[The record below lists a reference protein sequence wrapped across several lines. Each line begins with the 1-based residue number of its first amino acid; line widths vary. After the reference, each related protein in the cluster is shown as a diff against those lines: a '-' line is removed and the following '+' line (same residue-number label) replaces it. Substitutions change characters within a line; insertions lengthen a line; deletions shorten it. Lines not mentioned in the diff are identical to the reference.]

1 MSRRHPA
8 GALSRR
14 YLVAF
19 LCIATLIVLDQLLIQ
34 PELARLAFDAPVIN
48 VSGRQRMLSQR
59 LAKSALVLQ
68 QADRPLE
75 QATRSAELADI
86 VKLWTRSH
94 LGLQRGDP
102 EMNLPG
108 DNPPVVQAAFGRI
121 EPHFQAIRVAAE
133 RIVAQ
138 SEAAAANGTVVDVS
152 ADVDE
157 ILRHETSFLREMDH
171 LVGLYETETRSHV
184 ERLQWTSWTI
194 AAAILATMAALH
206 LIAISPATAL
216 LERQY
221 VETEDQY
228 TAVVDSINEGLM
240 RLDPQG
246 RIVFANRQFCTL
258 SGRPAEDLRGRVAVT
273 LFGGPQPFLFM
284 NPAPA
289 DNALPMACELE
300 LFTAQGDAR
309 SCWVSPCRLVNEH
322 QSTTGWMV
330 LVMDVTEQRAAERK
344 AQQLVDQLAH
354 ADRLKSMG
362 EVAAGLAHEVNQPLG
377 AISNYAEGCL
387 ARIDAGDADV
397 HEFEHPLR
405 RILAAALRAG
415 GITRRVK
422 QFSQKRP
429 HTVAVADL
437 NSLVQETIELF
448 SGELRRRSIACSTQ
462 LASEPL
468 NIECDAL
475 QLGQVI
481 ANLLQNSM
489 QASDQ
494 QPTARR
500 SVTIETA
507 RLSEDEVSLIV
518 RDDGPGFSEEIL
530 GRLFERFST
539 SRADGMGM
547 GLSIVRSIV
556 EAHGGSIIAGN
567 LAVGAQVKVNLPV
580 RQPTTLSRVEETLHV
595 G

>member
-8 GALSRR
+8 GALNRR

-34 PELARLAFDAPVIN
+34 PELAKLAFDAPVIN

-59 LAKSALVLQ
+59 LTKSALVLQ
-68 QADRPLE
+68 QADQPLE
-75 QATRSAELADI
+75 RATRCAELSDI

-94 LGLQRGDP
+94 LGLQRGDS
-102 EMNLPG
+102 ELNLPG
-108 DNPPVVQAAFGRI
+108 DNPPIVQAAFGRI
-121 EPHFQAIRVAAE
+121 EPHFQAIRQAAG
-133 RIVAQ
+133 RIVTQCELAA
-138 SEAAAANGTVVDVS
+138 SEGVPIDFSTEVEV
-152 ADVDE
+152 
-157 ILRHETSFLREMDH
+157 ILRHEASFLREMDH

-184 ERLQWTSWTI
+184 ESLQRTSWTI
-194 AAAILATMAALH
+194 AAAILATMVVLH

-228 TAVVDSINEGLM
+228 AAVVDSINEGLM

-258 SGRPAEDLRGRVAVT
+258 SGRKSDELRGQVAAT
-273 LFGGPQPFLFM
+273 LFRGPQSLTFLSPVTTGESTTKTYEM
-284 NPAPA
+284 
-289 DNALPMACELE
+289 ELS
-300 LFTAQGDAR
+300 TTTGDVR
-309 SCWVSPCRLVNEH
+309 SCWVSPCRLVNE
-322 QSTTGWMV
+322 QQEVTGWVV

-344 AQQLVDQLAH
+344 AQQLVDQLTH

-387 ARIDAGDADV
+387 ARIAAGDAEIQ
-397 HEFEHPLR
+397 EFEHPLR

-429 HTVAVADL
+429 HTVAPADL
-437 NSLVQETIELF
+437 NVLVQETIELF
-448 SGELRRRSIACSTQ
+448 AGELRRRGIACKTE

-468 NIECDAL
+468 TIECDAL

-481 ANLLQNSM
+481 ANLLQNAL
-489 QASDQ
+489 QAIDQ
-494 QPTARR
+494 QSASRR
-500 SVTIETA
+500 SVTMETA
-507 RLSEDEVSLIV
+507 RLSEDSVSLIV

-567 LAVGAQVKVNLPV
+567 LAVGAQVKVILPV
-580 RQPTTLSRVEETLHV
+580 RQPATLSRVEESLHV